1 MSTQPLETVSNGRKP
16 SVRTAKAIARRLGRA
31 FPSIDGISLYGSVAR
46 GDATAW
52 SDIDLLVIGS
62 QPRLSPARLKNSLPP
77 AVRDRTSIIFYPTSA
92 FRRHYEER
100 ALFIAH
106 IRKEAKILLDRRGVL
121 TEVLERPF
129 VPAVDIE
136 EGIATHLVKLAPYTD
151 VRRFGGNFLFC
162 LAHLYSIGKGIAMLG
177 LAKAGAI
184 EFNRERAFRRFGRLN
199 PDLKREVQTIG
210 ALRPFYSLVTGRRP
224 EPLPFS
230 YTNAER
236 PTRTA
241 VAAIHALAKRVK
253 DG

>member
-1 MSTQPLETVSNGRKP
+1 VSAQPLAIAPNGRKP
-16 SVRTAKAIARRLGRA
+16 SIRAAKAIARKLGRA

-46 GDATAW
+46 GDATPW

-62 QPRLSPARLKNSLPP
+62 QPRLSPARLKDSLPP
-77 AVRDRTSIIFYPTSA
+77 GVRDRTSIIFYPTTA

-106 IRKEAKILLDRRGVL
+106 IRKEGKILLDRRGIL
-121 TEVLERPF
+121 GEVLGRPF

-136 EGIATHLVKLAPYTD
+136 EGIATHLVKLAPYAN

-177 LAKAGAI
+177 LAKAGPI
-184 EFNRERAFRRFGRLN
+184 EFNRDRAFRRFERLN
-199 PDLKREVQTIG
+199 PDLRREVRKVR
-210 ALRPFYSLVTGRRP
+210 ALRPFYNLVTGRRP

-230 YTNAER
+230 YLGAER
-236 PTRTA
+236 PTREA
-241 VAAIHALAKRVK
+241 VAAIRALAKRVK
-253 DG
+253 EE